1 MYNRPEMFEALYAC
15 FKMGC
20 AAVPINF
27 RLHPKEFAFIIDHSR
42 AGAVIVSP
50 ELSESLMG
58 IRELIPSARHLIT
71 PAGASGKLLDYES
84 LLSGE
89 TDRWEDADVCP
100 DDSAW
105 LFYTSGTTGAP
116 KGAMLTHRNL
126 LAMIMGYYA
135 DICPGFGSQD
145 VILHAPPGSPSSSRS
160 GRNCGAWRASGRFR
174 TGTCASASPITWAA
188 RAAPVRL
195 RFWKESRIMEERPF
209 SDLSYQQFLDEE
221 KLMGSRCRKCGA
233 LSAPPRP
240 ICIHCHESDMEWVPM
255 SGFGKL
261 AAYTCVAIGPPS
273 MIAEGYDRKNP
284 YCVGVVELDEGVRV
298 DARIEGVNARQPE
311 TIQTGLPLQVV
322 FLHRGEDEKAR
333 TCLAFEPLPT

>member
-71 PAGASGKLLDYES
+71 PAGASGKLLDYEA

-89 TDRWEDADVCP
+89 TDRREDADVCP

-160 GRNCGAWRASGRFR
+160 GRNCGACRFKSCSCIAVKTKR
-174 TGTCASASPITWAA
+174 
-188 RAAPVRL
+188 REPVLLSNPYQHETSNRPQPDFGFLLFPFAL
-195 RFWKESRIMEERPF
+195 RR
-209 SDLSYQQFLDEE
+209 
-221 KLMGSRCRKCGA
+221 RKCVRN
-233 LSAPPRP
+233 PPG
-240 ICIHCHESDMEWVPM
+240 S
-255 SGFGKL
+255 
-261 AAYTCVAIGPPS
+261 T
-273 MIAEGYDRKNP
+273 
-284 YCVGVVELDEGVRV
+284 
-298 DARIEGVNARQPE
+298 
-311 TIQTGLPLQVV
+311 
-322 FLHRGEDEKAR
+322 
-333 TCLAFEPLPT
+333 